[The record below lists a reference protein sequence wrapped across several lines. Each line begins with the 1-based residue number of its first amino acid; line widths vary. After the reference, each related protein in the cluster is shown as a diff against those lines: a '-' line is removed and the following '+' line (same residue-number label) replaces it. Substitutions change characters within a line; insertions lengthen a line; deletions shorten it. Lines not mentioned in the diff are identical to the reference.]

1 MTSPGSVQS
10 RYYVTWRVRG
20 LAKCCIMVELVS
32 EVKETV
38 SASVCGLGSCNVAE
52 QSHMAT
58 LMAHYR
64 MSAFN
69 SGREGRRRER
79 GKRDGHAPQQKR
91 MRYGT

>member
-1 MTSPGSVQS
+1 
-10 RYYVTWRVRG
+10 
-20 LAKCCIMVELVS
+20 MVELVS

-79 GKRDGHAPQQKR
+79 EERWSCSSAEEDEIWHMKWRELI
-91 MRYGT
+91 